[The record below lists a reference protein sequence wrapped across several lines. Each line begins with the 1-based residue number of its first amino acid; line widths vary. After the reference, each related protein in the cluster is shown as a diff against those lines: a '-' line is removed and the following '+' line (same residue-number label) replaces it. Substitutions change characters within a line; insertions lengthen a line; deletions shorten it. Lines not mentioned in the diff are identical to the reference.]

1 MGPLSLPV
9 TAPRPPAGEWA
20 EVCCGFLGTGAL
32 LPQVEGN
39 NTGPAAKMRDSH
51 SGRHMGTHSPREAEQ
66 IRSDRGYW
74 QKEVSP

>member
-9 TAPRPPAGEWA
+9 TAPGPPAGEWA

-32 LPQVEGN
+32 LLQVEGN

-51 SGRHMGTHSPREAEQ
+51 SGRHVGTHSPREAEQ
-66 IRSDRGYW
+66 IRSDRG
-74 QKEVSP
+74 

>member
-66 IRSDRGYW
+66 IRSDRGY
-74 QKEVSP
+74 

>member
-39 NTGPAAKMRDSH
+39 NTGPAGKMRDSH
-51 SGRHMGTHSPREAEQ
+51 SRRHVGTHSPREAEQ
-66 IRSDRGYW
+66 IRSDRGY
-74 QKEVSP
+74 